1 MKGVLL
7 INLGSTEKPDPESVK
22 EYLEEFLMD
31 ERTMDFPYWLR
42 SLIVKKIILKT
53 RPEKSAANYKRIWWE
68 EGSPLIVISERLRK
82 KVRDLINIPV
92 EIGMRYGEPSIKSGL
107 EKLKN
112 QGVKEVILLPLY
124 PQYTMSTIE
133 TALVKA
139 KEIQQEFFP
148 ELKLKT
154 FSAFYDD
161 PKYIEVLSNSIA
173 EHLQDLEYD
182 HLLFSYHGIPVRHER
197 KTSFL
202 PQENKLNEEKISY
215 RDQCMRTTSL
225 VAEKLNLKK
234 GTYSTS
240 FQSRLG
246 IDPWIKPFTDDTV
259 EEFPKKGIKKLV
271 MVAPAFVADCVETID
286 ELNREAKEDFF
297 NAGGEDFKF
306 IPCLNDREDWAETI
320 VEWIENPDE
329 ENILQLV

>member
-68 EGSPLIVISERLRK
+68 EGSPLIVISERLRE
-82 KVRDLINIPV
+82 KVKNLIDFPV
-92 EIGMRYGEPSIKSGL
+92 EIGMRYGNPSIKSGI
-107 EKLKN
+107 KKIVD

-124 PQYTMSTIE
+124 PHYTMSTIE

-148 ELKLKT
+148 EIKLT
-154 FSAFYDD
+154 SLPEFYED
-161 PKYIEVLSNSIA
+161 PKYIDVLSKSI
-173 EHLQDLEYD
+173 EEEIKDLEYD

-197 KTSFL
+197 KTSYVL
-202 PQENKLNEEKISY
+202 KGENSDKEKISY
-215 RDQCMRTTSL
+215 RDQCLKTTGL
-225 VAEKLNLKK
+225 VAEKLNLKP

-259 EEFPKKGIKKLV
+259 EGFPKKGIKKLA
-271 MVAPAFVADCVETID
+271 MVAPAFVADCVDTID